1 MCYSLIIVDDEQ
13 IERDVLKLIIEREVP
28 EVRIVGEA
36 KNGRQALELANQLQ
50 PDIMMVDIKMPG
62 MDGLSVIRELSQ
74 SLPDTKY
81 VLVSAYDYF
90 NYAQEAISLGVK
102 EYLLKP
108 ASKQQIIETVKSLAQ
123 EIDNERARRLE
134 EEQLREKLAQLIPV
148 VEKELSTLLML
159 NEEIDSFQTYSD
171 LLQLQKVEG
180 FAIVA
185 AFRPDEE
192 LMADPFHLSVYKN
205 KWYELLKS
213 KAKEWADNVL
223 VSPFLWR
230 QIALFILSDHS
241 TGEEAYSARV
251 QAIKLARRLCN
262 LFHPEPVRVQF
273 GIGNVYTGFE
283 GLRQSYQEAV
293 LAVKDPTVPAS
304 VHHYGD
310 LPFSAKTF
318 AYSLE
323 KEKQLVEK
331 VRLGKVD
338 ESLSIFHQM
347 LDEAA
352 QASQADI
359 RYLRRF
365 LLESVIV
372 VSRIAFEYHFHI
384 EEFSQFSVDELESLN
399 QVKQTGEFWIR
410 KITKLIHEE
419 RQRKTGNVL
428 EQVKLYLR
436 QHFAKDITLEDVAE
450 SHGISPYYLSKLF
463 SQQFGITFIDF
474 LTDLRVE
481 ESKRLLMD
489 TQKSLKEIAYDV
501 GYANSNYFCRVFK
514 KKSGW
519 TPSEFR
525 KDVLE
530 SGQNCIEDRKKG

>member
-489 TQKSLKEIAYDV
+489 TQKSLKEIAYEV

-530 SGQNCIEDRKKG
+530 SGQNSIEDRKKG